1 MLKESKQY
9 AQNIIDCSIDMIIA
23 VDMDRTVI
31 EFNRAAEA
39 VFGYEAHEVLGQKID
54 MLYNDPTD
62 GLGINNTLLSTQ
74 RYQGI
79 TTNKRKN
86 GEVFMAYL
94 SASAL
99 KNVDGAPVGFMGISR
114 DITQQRQAEE
124 AVAASEMRYRTLVEQ
139 MKTAKETA
147 ESANAAKSEFLANM
161 SHELRTPMNGV
172 IGMTDLL
179 LDTPLNKEQRKYLS
193 MLRESADSLLGLLN
207 SILDFS
213 KIEAGK
219 LELEEIDFDIY
230 DLVEQAIDSLGVQA
244 QKKRIL
250 LLSHIG
256 RDVPQMVNGDPVRLK
271 QVIIN
276 LIGNSL
282 KFTEKG
288 EVVLKLSK
296 SPSEGDTGPFSL
308 HLSVSDTGAGIPAEK
323 IDKIFES
330 FTQVDGSTTRKYGG
344 TGLGLAITKRLVNLM
359 NGDISAVS
367 EVGRGSTFNF
377 TVRMRPTSQ
386 PSSHN
391 TIAKL
396 NGKRILLIDGHD
408 LNRQII
414 REMSEAAGMKA
425 IETQDAKAALA
436 AIEQASDAKEPFD
449 LILMDSGID
458 DKDQY
463 DLMELIKTDPMTFEA
478 EVIMM
483 VSGVDKE
490 AEGRIREFKV
500 WGSISKPVKRSVFY
514 DTIHLATGGFLSE
527 TSMVKTCYTKA
538 PEAKRQF
545 KLLLAEDNY
554 VNQELAVGL
563 LEKNCH
569 SVVVVSNGIEA
580 IKALGRNH
588 FDVVLMDVEMPEMN
602 GLDAT
607 RYIRNST
614 SGEFN
619 PNIPIIAMTAHA
631 FKSDKDRCLNAGMND
646 YISKPI
652 SITQLMEAIERTM
665 YGIPAQTAATPA
677 ARPEKDEVFDKEDLY
692 QRLSDDEVIIKK
704 ICMIFKDEAATHMAR
719 LRDALAA
726 DNAGEVEILAHT
738 IKGMAANLGGTRTKN
753 EAMRMELA
761 ARKLDL
767 SKAHSVYPQL
777 DKEITALIAAIT
789 EMG

>member
-1 MLKESKQY
+1 
-9 AQNIIDCSIDMIIA
+9 
-23 VDMDRTVI
+23 
-31 EFNRAAEA
+31 
-39 VFGYEAHEVLGQKID
+39 
-54 MLYNDPTD
+54 
-62 GLGINNTLLSTQ
+62 
-74 RYQGI
+74 
-79 TTNKRKN
+79 
-86 GEVFMAYL
+86 MAYL

-99 KNVDGAPVGFMGISR
+99 KNIDGTPVGFMGISR

-124 AVAASEMRYRTLVEQ
+124 AVAASERTLVEQ

-172 IGMTDLL
+172 IGTTDLL
-179 LDTPLNKEQRKYLS
+179 LDTPLSKEQRKYLS
-193 MLRESADSLLGLLN
+193 MLRESADSLLALLN

-219 LELEEIDFDIY
+219 LELEEIDYDIC

-250 LLSHIG
+250 LLSHISK
-256 RDVPQMVNGDPVRLK
+256 DVPQMVNGDPVRLK

-288 EVVLKLSK
+288 EVVLKLDK
-296 SPSEGDTGPFSL
+296 YPSEGDTGPFSVQ
-308 HLSVSDTGAGIPAEK
+308 LSVSDTGAGIPADK

-359 NGDISAVS
+359 KGDINVVS
-367 EVGRGSTFNF
+367 EVGKGSTFNF
-377 TVRMRPTSQ
+377 TVQMRTASRQ
-386 PSSHN
+386 PSPD
-391 TIAKL
+391 TIAQL
-396 NGKRILLIDGHD
+396 NGKRILLIDAHA

-425 IETQDAKAALA
+425 LEAQDAKAALA

-449 LILMDSGID
+449 IILLDSGID
-458 DKDQY
+458 AKDQY

-483 VSGVDKE
+483 VSGIDKE
-490 AEGRIREFKV
+490 AEARPKEFKV
-500 WGSISKPVKRSVFY
+500 WGSISKPVKRSAFY
-514 DTIHLATGGFLSE
+514 DTVHLATGGFLSE
-527 TSMVKTCYTKA
+527 TSIARTCYTKT

-569 SVVVVSNGIEA
+569 SVVVVSNGLDA
-580 IKALGRNH
+580 IKALGRNS

-607 RYIRNST
+607 RFIRNST

-631 FKSDKDRCLNAGMND
+631 FKGDKDRCLNAGMND

-652 SITQLMEAIERTM
+652 SITQLIEAIERAMSGVPVQTA
-665 YGIPAQTAATPA
+665 AQTATPA
-677 ARPEKDEVFDKEDLY
+677 AMPEKNEVFDKEDLY
-692 QRLSDDEVIIKK
+692 QRLSGDEVIIKK
-704 ICMIFKDEAATHMAR
+704 ICVIFKDEAATHMAK

-738 IKGMAANLGGTRTKN
+738 IKGMAANLGGTRAKN

-777 DKEITALIAAIT
+777 DREITALIAAIT